1 MGQFEFGSRSR
12 VPTLYARLNT
22 DEMAPATVE
31 RPGAWH
37 RKAEPSDAGAAYW
50 AKAQQRGEDAASDS
64 GAGPGD
70 PPALPHDGRSRPEIG
85 NKEAVERAVR
95 RLSDYGLVRLHGH
108 TLLLTEAAFRC
119 HRLDAW

>member
-1 MGQFEFGSRSR
+1 MQAKRIRRGLSADERTQRAVLALVLATHPHHRTMPEVSR
-12 VPTLYARLNT
+12 
-22 DEMAPATVE
+22 
-31 RPGAWH
+31 
-37 RKAEPSDAGAAYW
+37 
-50 AKAQQRGEDAASDS
+50 
-64 GAGPGD
+64 
-70 PPALPHDGRSRPEIG
+70 EIG